1 MGFFTRKNKKNNAL
15 KEARNVEER
24 AAYNLEHKHSKVGNI
39 LSNPGKFKSVN
50 AERIKKN
57 TDEKIDSIAKK
68 YSVNVDDLR
77 RDLQKEKMEPSKL
90 VESAKELKEM
100 VEKEMKANDGKITIT
115 ITRGLATILVF
126 ILNIVIFLIVT
137 MFALFQTIIAIFG
150 GASGLT
156 QNASSVANFWD
167 WIFKGKWIVS
177 MSSIKTNKNDTKN
190 GVNYYNNPLLK

>member
-15 KEARNVEER
+15 KEARNIEER

-68 YSVNVDDLR
+68 YSVDVDDLR

-115 ITRGLATILVF
+115 LTRGLATILVF

-137 MFALFQTIIAIFG
+137 MFALFQTLLVVF
-150 GASGLT
+150 SGFSGSSS
-156 QNASSVANFWD
+156 QNSSAANFWS
-167 WIFKGKWIVS
+167 WILKGKWIVS
-177 MSSIKTNKNDTKN
+177 MSSIQTSKNEKM
-190 GVNYYNNPLLK
+190 NYYNNPLLK